1 MEYKF
6 SYAVYGNNLE
16 QPLVRFDNYEDA
28 HSDLVNNDDGIMIVT
43 EVCQYD
49 KDKKLII
56 KKERVR
62 EAPMI
67 WLSNRFIPD
76 YSGHFLCWVS
86 VKEECGAVNHKPE
99 VVWYDFGQWN
109 SLPNHTVEKWMI
121 IKEPVS
127 GK

>member
-28 HSDLVNNDDGIMIVT
+28 HADLVNNDDGIMIVT

-49 KDKKLII
+49 NAKLII

-62 EAPMI
+62 EAPMN
-67 WLSNRFIPD
+67 WLPIRFIPG

-86 VKEECGAVNHKPE
+86 VKEECGSVNHKPE